1 MLKKQ
6 TVWLLTMLSLVVV
19 LSVYYVTTPDKMN
32 TASPTTGE
40 KIGQEKQG
48 TDKAVTNEAPKE
60 TPKKENANKETSN
73 KETDKKESG
82 NKETSNKET
91 SNKETSKKE
100 ANVTVQSSDENF
112 TALRMQMEDQRSEQK
127 ARLQEVMNS
136 AKSSA
141 TEKSKAKDN
150 FDAITTMET
159 KQELLETVIK
169 SQGGYKDAL
178 VRADGTDIKVT
189 VKAAKHSQK
198 EANKIIQL
206 VRSEGGSKDVGV
218 KFDPPTKSEA
228 KRS

>member
-19 LSVYYVTTPDKMN
+19 LSVYYVTTPEKMN

-60 TPKKENANKETSN
+60 TPKKENTSKETSN
-73 KETDKKESG
+73 KETNKETEKKES
-82 NKETSNKET
+82 TT
-91 SNKETSKKE
+91 KETSKKE

-218 KFDPPTKSEA
+218 KFDPPTK
-228 KRS
+228 

>member
-32 TASPTTGE
+32 TASPATGE

-48 TDKAVTNEAPKE
+48 TDKAVTNEASKE
-60 TPKKENANKETSN
+60 TPKKESTSKETTNKETN
-73 KETDKKESG
+73 KETEKKESA
-82 NKETSNKET
+82 
-91 SNKETSKKE
+91 NKETSKKD

-127 ARLQEVMNS
+127 AKLQEVMNS

-178 VRADGTDIKVT
+178 VRADGTDIRVT

-218 KFDPPTKSEA
+218 KFDPPTK
-228 KRS
+228 

>member
-1 MLKKQ
+1 VLKKQ

-32 TASPTTGE
+32 TASPATGE

-60 TPKKENANKETSN
+60 TPKKENTSKETTNKETTN
-73 KETDKKESG
+73 KETDKKE
-82 NKETSNKET
+82 NTK
-91 SNKETSKKE
+91 KETSKKE
-100 ANVTVQSSDENF
+100 GNVSVQSSDENF
-112 TALRMQMEDQRSEQK
+112 TALRMQMEDQRSEAK
-127 ARLQEVMNS
+127 AKLQEVMNS
-136 AKSSA
+136 SKSSA

-169 SQGGYKDAL
+169 SQGGYPDAL
-178 VRADGTDIKVT
+178 VRADGTDIRVT

-218 KFDPPTKSEA
+218 KFDPPA
-228 KRS
+228 K

>member
-48 TDKAVTNEAPKE
+48 TDKAVTNEIPNKE
-60 TPKKENANKETSN
+60 TTKESTNKENTSKETSN
-73 KETDKKESG
+73 KETDKKESA
-82 NKETSNKET
+82 
-91 SNKETSKKE
+91 NKETSKKD

-127 ARLQEVMNS
+127 SRLQEVMNS

-206 VRSEGGSKDVGV
+206 VRNEGGSKDVGV
-218 KFDPPTKSEA
+218 KFDPPTK
-228 KRS
+228 

>member
-1 MLKKQ
+1 VLKKQ

-32 TASPTTGE
+32 TASPATGE

-60 TPKKENANKETSN
+60 TPKKENTNKETSN
-73 KETDKKESG
+73 KETNKETDKKESA
-82 NKETSNKET
+82 T
-91 SNKETSKKE
+91 KETSKKE

-127 ARLQEVMNS
+127 AKLQEVMS
-136 AKSSA
+136 STKASA
-141 TEKSKAKDN
+141 TEKNKAKEN

-218 KFDPPTKSEA
+218 KFDPPTK
-228 KRS
+228 

>member
-32 TASPTTGE
+32 TASPATGE

-60 TPKKENANKETSN
+60 TPKKENTSKETSNKETN
-73 KETDKKESG
+73 KETDKKESAQ
-82 NKETSNKET
+82 
-91 SNKETSKKE
+91 KETSKKD

-112 TALRMQMEDQRSEQK
+112 TALRMQMEDQRSEEK
-127 ARLQEVMNS
+127 SRLQEVMNS

-178 VRADGTDIKVT
+178 VRADGTDIRVT

-218 KFDPPTKSEA
+218 KFDPPTK
-228 KRS
+228 

>member
-32 TASPTTGE
+32 TASPATGE

-60 TPKKENANKETSN
+60 TPKKETTSKETSSKETSNKETN
-73 KETDKKESG
+73 KETDKKESA
-82 NKETSNKET
+82 
-91 SNKETSKKE
+91 NKETSKKD

-127 ARLQEVMNS
+127 SRLQEVMNS

-178 VRADGTDIKVT
+178 VRADGTDIRVT

-218 KFDPPTKSEA
+218 KFDPPTK
-228 KRS
+228 

>member
-32 TASPTTGE
+32 TASPATGE

-60 TPKKENANKETSN
+60 TPKKENTSKETSN
-73 KETDKKESG
+73 KETDKKE
-82 NKETSNKET
+82 NA
-91 SNKETSKKE
+91 NKETSKKD

-112 TALRMQMEDQRSEQK
+112 TALRMQMEDQLSEQK
-127 ARLQEVMNS
+127 SRLQEVMNS

-218 KFDPPTKSEA
+218 KFDPPTK
-228 KRS
+228 

>member
-32 TASPTTGE
+32 TASPATGE

-60 TPKKENANKETSN
+60 TPKKETTSKETSNKETN
-73 KETDKKESG
+73 KETDKKESA
-82 NKETSNKET
+82 
-91 SNKETSKKE
+91 NKETSKKD

-112 TALRMQMEDQRSEQK
+112 TALRMQMEDQRSEEK
-127 ARLQEVMNS
+127 SRLQEVMNS

-178 VRADGTDIKVT
+178 VRADGTDIRVT

-218 KFDPPTKSEA
+218 KFDPPA
-228 KRS
+228 K

>member
-60 TPKKENANKETSN
+60 TPKKENTSKETSNKETN
-73 KETDKKESG
+73 KETDKKESA
-82 NKETSNKET
+82 T
-91 SNKETSKKE
+91 KETSKKE

-127 ARLQEVMNS
+127 AKLQEVMS
-136 AKSSA
+136 STKASA
-141 TEKSKAKDN
+141 TEKNKAKEN

-218 KFDPPTKSEA
+218 KFDPPTK
-228 KRS
+228 

>member
-32 TASPTTGE
+32 TASPATGE

-60 TPKKENANKETSN
+60 TPKKETTSKETSN
-73 KETDKKESG
+73 KETDKKESA
-82 NKETSNKET
+82 
-91 SNKETSKKE
+91 NKETSKKD

-112 TALRMQMEDQRSEQK
+112 TALRMQMEDQRSEEK
-127 ARLQEVMNS
+127 SRLQEVINS

-178 VRADGTDIKVT
+178 VRADGTDIRVT

-218 KFDPPTKSEA
+218 KFDPPTK
-228 KRS
+228 

>member
-1 MLKKQ
+1 VLKKQ

-32 TASPTTGE
+32 TASPATGE

-60 TPKKENANKETSN
+60 TPKKETTSKETSNKETN
-73 KETDKKESG
+73 KETDKKESA
-82 NKETSNKET
+82 T
-91 SNKETSKKE
+91 KETSKKD

-127 ARLQEVMNS
+127 AKLQEVMNS

-178 VRADGTDIKVT
+178 VRADGTDIRVT

-218 KFDPPTKSEA
+218 KFDPPTK
-228 KRS
+228 

>member
-32 TASPTTGE
+32 TASPATGE

-60 TPKKENANKETSN
+60 TPKKENTSKETTN
-73 KETDKKESG
+73 KETDKKE
-82 NKETSNKET
+82 NAK
-91 SNKETSKKE
+91 KETSKKE
-100 ANVTVQSSDENF
+100 GNVSVQSSDENF

-127 ARLQEVMNS
+127 AKLQEVMSSTKAS
-136 AKSSA
+136 AI
-141 TEKSKAKDN
+141 EKNKAKEN

-169 SQGGYKDAL
+169 SQGGYPDAL
-178 VRADGTDIKVT
+178 VRADGTDIRVT

-218 KFDPPTKSEA
+218 KFDPPA
-228 KRS
+228 K

>member
-32 TASPTTGE
+32 TASPATGE

-48 TDKAVTNEAPKE
+48 TEKAVTNEAPKE
-60 TPKKENANKETSN
+60 TPKKETTSKETSN
-73 KETDKKESG
+73 KETDKKESA
-82 NKETSNKET
+82 
-91 SNKETSKKE
+91 NKETSKKD

-127 ARLQEVMNS
+127 AKLQEVMS
-136 AKSSA
+136 STKASA
-141 TEKSKAKDN
+141 TEKNKAKEN

-178 VRADGTDIKVT
+178 VRADGTDIRVT

-218 KFDPPTKSEA
+218 KFDPPTK
-228 KRS
+228 

>member
-1 MLKKQ
+1 VLKKQ

-32 TASPTTGE
+32 TASPATGE

-60 TPKKENANKETSN
+60 TPKKETTNKETSN
-73 KETDKKESG
+73 KETNKETDKKE
-82 NKETSNKET
+82 NA
-91 SNKETSKKE
+91 NKETSKKD

-178 VRADGTDIKVT
+178 VRADGTDIRVT

-218 KFDPPTKSEA
+218 KFDPPTK
-228 KRS
+228 

>member
-32 TASPTTGE
+32 TASPATGE

-60 TPKKENANKETSN
+60 TPKKENTSKETSN
-73 KETDKKESG
+73 KETNKETEKKESA
-82 NKETSNKET
+82 
-91 SNKETSKKE
+91 NKETSKKD

-127 ARLQEVMNS
+127 SRLQEVMNS

-178 VRADGTDIKVT
+178 VRADGTDIRVT

-218 KFDPPTKSEA
+218 KFDPPTK
-228 KRS
+228 

>member
-32 TASPTTGE
+32 TASPATGE

-60 TPKKENANKETSN
+60 TPKKENTSKETSNKETN
-73 KETDKKESG
+73 KETDKKESA
-82 NKETSNKET
+82 T
-91 SNKETSKKE
+91 KETSKKE

-127 ARLQEVMNS
+127 AKLQEVMS
-136 AKSSA
+136 STKASA
-141 TEKSKAKDN
+141 TEKNKAKEN

-218 KFDPPTKSEA
+218 KFDPPTK
-228 KRS
+228 

>member
-32 TASPTTGE
+32 TASPATGE

-60 TPKKENANKETSN
+60 TPKKENTS
-73 KETDKKESG
+73 KETDKKE
-82 NKETSNKET
+82 NAK
-91 SNKETSKKE
+91 KETSKKE
-100 ANVTVQSSDENF
+100 GNVSVQSSDENF

-127 ARLQEVMNS
+127 AKLQEVMS
-136 AKSSA
+136 STKASA
-141 TEKSKAKDN
+141 TEKNKAKEN

-169 SQGGYKDAL
+169 SQGGYPDAL
-178 VRADGTDIKVT
+178 VRADGTDIRVT

-218 KFDPPTKSEA
+218 KFDPPA
-228 KRS
+228 K

>member
-1 MLKKQ
+1 
-6 TVWLLTMLSLVVV
+6 MLSLVVV

-32 TASPTTGE
+32 TASPATGE

-60 TPKKENANKETSN
+60 TPKKETTNMETSNKETN
-73 KETDKKESG
+73 KETDKKE
-82 NKETSNKET
+82 NANKET
-91 SNKETSKKE
+91 SNKETSKKD

-178 VRADGTDIKVT
+178 VRADGTDIRVT

-218 KFDPPTKSEA
+218 KFDPPTK
-228 KRS
+228 

>member
-32 TASPTTGE
+32 TASPATGE

-60 TPKKENANKETSN
+60 TPKKENTSKETSN
-73 KETDKKESG
+73 KETNKETNKKESAQ
-82 NKETSNKET
+82 
-91 SNKETSKKE
+91 KETSKKD

-112 TALRMQMEDQRSEQK
+112 TALRMQMEDQLSEQK
-127 ARLQEVMNS
+127 SRLQEVMNS

-218 KFDPPTKSEA
+218 K
-228 KRS
+228 

>member
-32 TASPTTGE
+32 TASPATGE

-60 TPKKENANKETSN
+60 TPKKENTSKETTN
-73 KETDKKESG
+73 KETDKKE
-82 NKETSNKET
+82 NAK
-91 SNKETSKKE
+91 KETSKKE
-100 ANVTVQSSDENF
+100 GNVSVQSSDENF

-127 ARLQEVMNS
+127 AKLQEVMS
-136 AKSSA
+136 STKASA
-141 TEKSKAKDN
+141 TEKNKAKEN

-169 SQGGYKDAL
+169 SQGGYPDAL
-178 VRADGTDIKVT
+178 VRADGTDIRVT
-189 VKAAKHSQK
+189 VKATKHSQK

-218 KFDPPTKSEA
+218 KFDPPA
-228 KRS
+228 K

>member
-1 MLKKQ
+1 VLKKQ

-32 TASPTTGE
+32 TASPATGE

-60 TPKKENANKETSN
+60 TPKKENTSKETSNKETN
-73 KETDKKESG
+73 KETDKKESA
-82 NKETSNKET
+82 
-91 SNKETSKKE
+91 NKETSKKD

-112 TALRMQMEDQRSEQK
+112 TALRMQMEDQLSEQK
-127 ARLQEVMNS
+127 SRLQEVMNS

-178 VRADGTDIKVT
+178 VRADGTDIRVT

-218 KFDPPTKSEA
+218 KFDPPTK
-228 KRS
+228 

>member
-32 TASPTTGE
+32 TASPATGE

-60 TPKKENANKETSN
+60 NPKKENTSKETTN
-73 KETDKKESG
+73 KETDKKE
-82 NKETSNKET
+82 NTK
-91 SNKETSKKE
+91 KETSKKE
-100 ANVTVQSSDENF
+100 GNVSVQSSDENF
-112 TALRMQMEDQRSEQK
+112 TALRMQMEDQRSEAK
-127 ARLQEVMNS
+127 AKLQEVMNS
-136 AKSSA
+136 SKSSA

-169 SQGGYKDAL
+169 SQGGYPDAL
-178 VRADGTDIKVT
+178 VRADGTDIRVT

-218 KFDPPTKSEA
+218 KFDPPA
-228 KRS
+228 K

>member
-32 TASPTTGE
+32 TASPATGE

-60 TPKKENANKETSN
+60 TPKKETTNKETSN
-73 KETDKKESG
+73 KETNKETDKKE
-82 NKETSNKET
+82 NANKET
-91 SNKETSKKE
+91 SNKETSKKD

-178 VRADGTDIKVT
+178 VRADGTDIRVT

-218 KFDPPTKSEA
+218 KFDPPTK
-228 KRS
+228 

>member
-1 MLKKQ
+1 
-6 TVWLLTMLSLVVV
+6 MLSLVVV

-32 TASPTTGE
+32 TASPATGE

-60 TPKKENANKETSN
+60 TPKKKIQARKQQI
-73 KETDKKESG
+73 KKQT
-82 NKETSNKET
+82 KRKCK
-91 SNKETSKKE
+91 KETSKKE
-100 ANVTVQSSDENF
+100 GNVSVQSSDENF

-127 ARLQEVMNS
+127 AKLQEVMS
-136 AKSSA
+136 STKASA
-141 TEKSKAKDN
+141 TEKNKAKEN

-169 SQGGYKDAL
+169 SQGGYPDAL
-178 VRADGTDIKVT
+178 VRADGTDIRVT

-218 KFDPPTKSEA
+218 KFDPPA
-228 KRS
+228 K

>member
-1 MLKKQ
+1 
-6 TVWLLTMLSLVVV
+6 MLSLVVV

-32 TASPTTGE
+32 TASPATGE

-60 TPKKENANKETSN
+60 TPKKENTSKETTN
-73 KETDKKESG
+73 KETDKKE
-82 NKETSNKET
+82 NAK
-91 SNKETSKKE
+91 KETSKKE
-100 ANVTVQSSDENF
+100 GNVSVQSSDENF

-127 ARLQEVMNS
+127 AKLQEVMS
-136 AKSSA
+136 STKASA
-141 TEKSKAKDN
+141 TEKNKAKEN

-169 SQGGYKDAL
+169 SQGGYPDAL
-178 VRADGTDIKVT
+178 VRADGTDIRVT

-218 KFDPPTKSEA
+218 KFDPPA
-228 KRS
+228 K

>member
-1 MLKKQ
+1 VLKKQ

-32 TASPTTGE
+32 TASPATGE

-60 TPKKENANKETSN
+60 TPKKENTSKETTN
-73 KETDKKESG
+73 KETDKKE
-82 NKETSNKET
+82 NAK
-91 SNKETSKKE
+91 KETSKKE
-100 ANVTVQSSDENF
+100 GNVSVQSSDENF

-127 ARLQEVMNS
+127 AKLQEVMS
-136 AKSSA
+136 STKASA
-141 TEKSKAKDN
+141 TEKNKAKEN

-169 SQGGYKDAL
+169 SQGGYPDAL
-178 VRADGTDIKVT
+178 VRADGTDIRVT

-206 VRSEGGSKDVGV
+206 VRSEGGSKDIGV
-218 KFDPPTKSEA
+218 KFDPPA
-228 KRS
+228 K

>member
-32 TASPTTGE
+32 TASPATGE

-60 TPKKENANKETSN
+60 TPKKENTTKETTN
-73 KETDKKESG
+73 KETDKKE
-82 NKETSNKET
+82 NAKKD
-91 SNKETSKKE
+91 TSKKE
-100 ANVTVQSSDENF
+100 GNVSVQSSDENF
-112 TALRMQMEDQRSEQK
+112 TALRMQMEDQRSEEK
-127 ARLQEVMNS
+127 AKLQEVMNS
-136 AKSSA
+136 SKSSA

-169 SQGGYKDAL
+169 SQGGYPDAL
-178 VRADGTDIKVT
+178 VRADGTDIRVT

-218 KFDPPTKSEA
+218 KFDPPA
-228 KRS
+228 K

>member
-60 TPKKENANKETSN
+60 TPKKENTNKETSN
-73 KETDKKESG
+73 KETNKETDKKESA
-82 NKETSNKET
+82 T
-91 SNKETSKKE
+91 KETSKKE

-127 ARLQEVMNS
+127 ARLQEVMDS

-218 KFDPPTKSEA
+218 KFDPPTK
-228 KRS
+228 